1 MNFLKKWKNW
11 KKFQILKTA
20 YNDVIDVVD
29 VDIMVSKTSK
39 IDVFWGPP
47 KRVQKQRFWG
57 LWREGWQFGVVDVLL
72 MCCWCNNDEFN
83 DMIMLMIM
91 III

>member
-29 VDIMVSKTSK
+29 DDIMVSKSSK

-57 LWREGWQFGVVDVLL
+57 SLTWGLQFAVLMVL
-72 MCCWCNNDEFN
+72 MMC
-83 DMIMLMIM
+83 
-91 III
+91 